1 MDEDY
6 ITMTFE
12 VKAKILIC
20 SILVAIVIVLGLMS
34 YAMKSTNSDLNPV
47 DNLFDRVEDEINWR
61 KL

>member
-1 MDEDY
+1 
-6 ITMTFE
+6 MTFE

-20 SILVAIVIVLGLMS
+20 SILLAIAIILGLMS

-47 DNLFDRVEDEINWR
+47 DNLFNRVEDEINWR